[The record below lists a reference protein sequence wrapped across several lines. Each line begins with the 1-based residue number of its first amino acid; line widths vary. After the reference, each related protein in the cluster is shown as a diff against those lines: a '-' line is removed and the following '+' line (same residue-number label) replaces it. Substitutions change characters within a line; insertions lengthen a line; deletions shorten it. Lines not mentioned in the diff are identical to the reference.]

1 MNLIVLG
8 PPRAGKGTLGQRLEA
23 NRGLKYLSTGDML
36 RTEVAAGSELGAKLK
51 TVMDAGQSV
60 PSDVMVA
67 MIAARI
73 GAADCA
79 GGFTLDG
86 FPRTLAQAETLD
98 TMLEEREFK
107 LDHVI
112 QIMVN
117 QEVLVERIS
126 GRMACDQCGMKYHA
140 VFDPPHFEIECDD
153 CGPTKFVRRPE
164 DEAETVRAGLIA
176 YDETIAPLLPYY
188 AERGV
193 LTDVDGVASADGVA
207 KQIEELLD
215 EV

>member
-1 MNLIVLG
+1 
-8 PPRAGKGTLGQRLEA
+8 
-23 NRGLKYLSTGDML
+23 
-36 RTEVAAGSELGAKLK
+36 
-51 TVMDAGQSV
+51 
-60 PSDVMVA
+60 
-67 MIAARI
+67 
-73 GAADCA
+73 
-79 GGFTLDG
+79 
-86 FPRTLAQAETLD
+86 
-98 TMLEEREFK
+98 MLEEREFK

-215 EV
+215 AM